1 MTKTTKI
8 SLNELF
14 ELQETMYKS
23 YKKTGKEPTTRY
35 FIFNNQFFRMNQYDF
50 ACANTKTYEA
60 FDLIL
65 QQLVKN
71 ETVDPNHVYVDLLD
85 ESEKVYYLTLEE
97 RGKITN
103 YLHQYFI
110 YYLNLKQ
117 IQSKKEI
124 NQSKKRIRNALCLKF
139 DFFINE
145 ISTDNMLILGTGFY
159 SEGEYLYAN
168 HNEKAENLIQDPLFL
183 SREHHAKLFTK
194 SDLENTVLKNTSI
207 MESFGLRLNDWD
219 WE

>member
-14 ELQETMYKS
+14 ELQETMYES
-23 YKKTGKEPTTRY
+23 YKKTGKEPITRY
-35 FIFNNQFFRMNQYDF
+35 FLFNNQFFRMNQYDF
-50 ACANTKTYEA
+50 ACENTKTYEA
-60 FDLIL
+60 FDLIRY
-65 QQLVKN
+65 QVKKGN
-71 ETVDPNHVYVDLLD
+71 IDPNHIYVDLLD

-103 YLHQYFI
+103 YPHQYFV

-124 NQSKKRIRNALCLKF
+124 HQCKKRIKNTYCLKF

-194 SDLENTVLKNTSI
+194 NDLENTVLKDTST
-207 MESFGLRLNDWD
+207 MEAFGLRLNEWD

>member
-1 MTKTTKI
+1 MTTITKI
-8 SLNELF
+8 SLNELL
-14 ELQETMYKS
+14 ELKDKMY
-23 YKKTGKEPTTRY
+23 EPEEISEKPATRY
-35 FIFNNQFFRMNQYDF
+35 FLFDNQFFRMNQYDF

-60 FDLIL
+60 FDLIRY
-65 QQLVKN
+65 QVKKGN
-71 ETVDPNHVYVDLLD
+71 IDPNHIYVDLLD

-97 RGKITN
+97 RGNITN
-103 YLHQYFI
+103 YPHQYFI

-124 NQSKKRIRNALCLKF
+124 QQSKKRIRNALCLKF

-194 SDLENTVLKNTSI
+194 SDLENTVLKYASI
-207 MESFGLRLNDWD
+207 IESFGLRLNEWD